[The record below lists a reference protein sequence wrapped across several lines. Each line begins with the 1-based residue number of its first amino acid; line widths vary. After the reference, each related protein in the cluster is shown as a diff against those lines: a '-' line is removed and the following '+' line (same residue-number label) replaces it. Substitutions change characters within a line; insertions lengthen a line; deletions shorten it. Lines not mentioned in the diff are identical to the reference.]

1 MMPVSGRGLRGLTVG
16 LTVAFGLVIVG
27 VVMLLTQTAR
37 TGADSLAGST
47 KSVSSAVI
55 LPGKVLT
62 YSIVVSNTGA
72 TISSPIL
79 VTDVLPIP
87 VDYVSHSAPSG
98 VDSGY
103 SDGMVTF
110 TLPSGLEAGASVT
123 LGLVGQVRETITPG
137 IVFTNTARIDGG
149 VTIVEPYAV
158 VTVVP
163 PQYVYFPVIA
173 KRWPP
178 IPYPPALTVSSD
190 DGLGHYTLG
199 WIYGRT
205 DVPETLPSSYWIQ
218 ESRNAAFTDLVTD
231 GALPLAPTS
240 LSFTR
245 WPGTLYYRVAGVNQY
260 GRGEWSNI
268 VVVRSAY
275 LDTFSDAGSGWY
287 VGSAERW
294 NNRGTLED
302 PDWRL
307 ETVAYMSYVPG
318 HYRINVPMDVRGGGD
333 AVTWFVWPAQTAPLP
348 DGAAPLPDTY
358 CVEAR
363 AIFSN
368 STGPYTPWW
377 AHWGIVFGAN
387 SSESDSTLTEIYTFQ
402 VNSHKKLGI
411 LRYQNYTYPGDR
423 QPLSG
428 LPINVETSLY
438 NWPGSINHWSEQGY
452 GNDADEY
459 NTLKVYVHGTQ
470 VDVYING
477 ARIVTANIPGMP
489 RSGVGVI
496 AGDWE
501 VTPVV
506 TDFDYFR
513 YEPNCTP

>member
-1 MMPVSGRGLRGLTVG
+1 MMPVSGRRWRGLAAG
-16 LTVAFGLVIVG
+16 LTVAFGLVVVG
-27 VVMLLTQTAR
+27 LLVLTQGAR
-37 TGADSLAGST
+37 ADANPLGGSAKT
-47 KSVSSAVI
+47 VSSAWI
-55 LPGKVLT
+55 WPGKVLT
-62 YSIVVSNTGA
+62 YTIVVSNTGVA
-72 TISSPIL
+72 IGNQIL

-87 VDYVSHSAPSG
+87 VDYVLHSAPTS

-103 SDGMVTF
+103 SDRTVTF
-110 TLPSGLEAGASVT
+110 TLPSGLEAGASVA
-123 LGLVGQVRETITPG
+123 LELAVRVKADVKPG
-137 IVFTNTARIDGG
+137 TAFTNTAMIDG
-149 VTIVEPYAV
+149 VSAIAEPAVV
-158 VTVVP
+158 VTVTTP
-163 PQYVYFPVIA
+163 PRIYFPIIM

-178 IPYPPALTVSSD
+178 IPYPPVLSVASND
-190 DGLGHYTLG
+190 NKGNYTLS
-199 WIYGRT
+199 W
-205 DVPETLPSSYWIQ
+205 LPGAGGATAPTSYWIQ
-218 ESRNAAFTDLVTD
+218 EARDPGFSNLVTD
-231 GALPLAPTS
+231 QALPLSPTQFS
-240 LSFTR
+240 VTDRS
-245 WPGTLYYRVAGVNQY
+245 GTLYYRVAGVNGY
-260 GRGEWSNI
+260 GRGEWSNVI
-268 VVVRSAY
+268 QVKTGYS
-275 LDTFSDAGSGWY
+275 DDFSDAGSGWY

-333 AVTWFVWPAQTAPLP
+333 AVTWFVWPAQMAPLP

-368 STGPYTPWW
+368 STGPFSPWW